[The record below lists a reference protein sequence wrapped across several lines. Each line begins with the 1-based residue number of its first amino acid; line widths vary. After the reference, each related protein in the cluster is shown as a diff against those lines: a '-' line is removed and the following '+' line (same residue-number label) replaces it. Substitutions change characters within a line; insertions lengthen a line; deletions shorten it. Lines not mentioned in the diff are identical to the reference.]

1 MEVMGKDCVM
11 MDLRKQIEK
20 WRSSKSRQ
28 KRMPEELWGMAVDL
42 ARRHGVGRVSKELG
56 LGYVGLKSRIE
67 ACPIEIQK
75 GTKPIGGGFV
85 ELPIVARC
93 GQMRVEVNRPD
104 GCLLR
109 IELGSDFGA
118 DVVQIMR
125 AFLGQS

>member
-1 MEVMGKDCVM
+1 MEVMGEDSGIKD
-11 MDLRKQIEK
+11 LGKQIER

-28 KRMPEELWGMAVDL
+28 ERMPEELWGMAVDL

-67 ACPIEIQK
+67 ACPIEIKK
-75 GTKPIGGGFV
+75 GTEPFGGGFV
-85 ELPIVARC
+85 ELERMAGC
-93 GQMRVEVNRPD
+93 GQIRVEVNRPD

-109 IELGSDFGA
+109 LELGSGFGA
-118 DVVQIMR
+118 DVVPIMR